1 MACQDS
7 VDQIK
12 NQTKLCSSAAIVM
25 ARTAADRELQF
36 ARAVPLCSFRTGRAF
51 VFVSYIVSA
60 VAYLT
65 DVIT

>member
-1 MACQDS
+1 
-7 VDQIK
+7 
-12 NQTKLCSSAAIVM
+12 M